1 MRIDSH
7 LPAVYLG
14 AASAVPRTVVPVAAT
29 ASAPPPQREAT
40 RPAEAPPLAR
50 WVAGA
55 WPAAALDAREAG
67 LRVRQA
73 IEAYTTVRDG
83 DQRDYLRR
91 VMGLEA
97 TA

>member
-1 MRIDSH
+1 MRIDSQ

-14 AASAVPRTVVPVAAT
+14 SASAVPRTVVPVAAT
-29 ASAPPPQREAT
+29 APAPPPQRETA
-40 RPAEAPPLAR
+40 RSAEAPALAR
-50 WVAGA
+50 WASGA
-55 WPAAALDAREAG
+55 WPAAAIDARQAG

-73 IEAYTTVRDG
+73 IEAYTAVRDG
-83 DQRDYLRR
+83 EQRDYLRR

>member
-1 MRIDSH
+1 MRIDSQ

-14 AASAVPRTVVPVAAT
+14 SASAVPRAVVPVAAT
-29 ASAPPPQREAT
+29 APAPPPQRVTA
-40 RPAEAPPLAR
+40 RPAEVPPLAR
-50 WVAGA
+50 WASGA
-55 WPAAALDAREAG
+55 WPAAAIDARQAG

-73 IEAYTTVRDG
+73 IEAYTAVRDG
-83 DQRDYLRR
+83 EQRDYLRR